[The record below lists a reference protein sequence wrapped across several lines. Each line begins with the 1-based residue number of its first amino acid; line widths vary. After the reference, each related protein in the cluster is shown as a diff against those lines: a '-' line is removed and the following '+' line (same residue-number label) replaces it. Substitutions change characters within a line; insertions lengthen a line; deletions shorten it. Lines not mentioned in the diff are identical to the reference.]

1 MYILYNSQP
10 NVLLTASTS
19 EEKKVVVFCL
29 FFFGW
34 GGGEAAQSGGEML
47 AYCVFSRKAI
57 GIILCIFNL
66 LVNTEGKIN
75 QITPIV

>member
-19 EEKKVVVFCL
+19 EEKKVVGFW
-29 FFFGW
+29 FFLGW
-34 GGGEAAQSGGEML
+34 GGGEAAQGGGEML

-57 GIILCIFNL
+57 DIILCIFHL

-75 QITPIV
+75 QITPIL